1 MSYGFTSDDATPAA
15 PTNTVKLPPVRQKPA
30 ETSAAAPAMARVVQA
45 GTELGF
51 VSRDTTDRRR
61 PGPKRKEPQDRISI
75 AGPKRV
81 LDRLKAYC
89 DGEGG
94 LSYCEA
100 ISVLLDMAEAKG
112 KE

>member
-1 MSYGFTSDDATPAA
+1 MKYGFDESTPAA
-15 PTNTVKLPPVRQKPA
+15 TDTVKLPPMRQKAA
-30 ETSAAAPAMARVVQA
+30 ETIPAAAPMARVLQA
-45 GTELGF
+45 GAELGF

-61 PGPKRKEPQDRISI
+61 PGPKRKEPQDRVSI

-89 DGEGG
+89 DREGG
-94 LSYCEA
+94 VSYCEA
-100 ISVLLDMAEAKG
+100 ISALLDIAETKG